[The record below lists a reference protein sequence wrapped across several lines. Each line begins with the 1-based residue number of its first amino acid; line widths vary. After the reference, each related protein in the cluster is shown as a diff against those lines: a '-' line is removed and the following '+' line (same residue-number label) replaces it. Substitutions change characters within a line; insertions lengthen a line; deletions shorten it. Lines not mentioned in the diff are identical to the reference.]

1 MHKDLVEAFL
11 YSRPGARFC
20 SECIGRE
27 IGLTSIEA
35 FTAANTARIHR
46 RHLHVDL
53 SACTGC
59 GTTKGVFWSE

>member
-11 YSRPGARFC
+11 LLTGGRFC
-20 SECIGRE
+20 SACIGRE

-59 GTTKGVFWSE
+59 GATKGVFWSA